1 MGVFP
6 RGRKQA
12 PTADAGDDQ
21 SVAAGVEV
29 TLDGSASSDQDGTIA
44 SYAWTQLLGDTV
56 SLSSASASQP
66 TFDAPETNAAQTL
79 RFRLTVTDNDGD
91 TDTDTVDVDVAAMS
105 ITPNVAPSADAG
117 PNQTVA
123 AGASVTLDG
132 SGSFDSDGTIASY
145 AWTQTAGDNVT
156 LSSTSAQFPTFT
168 APSEAAAQF
177 LRFRLTTTDN
187 DGATDT
193 DNVRIDVQ
201 AAGPPPLV
209 AARRKDAANIKPVWL
224 VELDADQL
232 GGTPTTLRWASRD
245 ITLGVDAYDGDVLVE
260 ADPVAIRFGNLRARG
275 GQAFPGTATVRAANT
290 ERLQA
295 TLAAS
300 YDLEND
306 PCRVYLYFDGTTGA
320 DDDNKYLLFSGVID
334 DYESTE
340 DLLTLS
346 IVDDAFRLIRSFPTE
361 RLTPATYPFAP
372 LDDYGEPVPLV
383 LGRMAQAGPY
393 DGSGDRFSLAPCRC
407 VDKFTAEFLPASN
420 IHTAGAVYQAY
431 RSGQRQHVARIPTA
445 DIDEQSGNTFKVVG
459 ASRLLRRPPMRAETD
474 NEITNWQRVA
484 DWRDA
489 TSAVMAANDLLS
501 LYMGGSAR
509 LGTLT
514 GLTLYLD
521 FTGTVSARTTIDG
534 TQDLSATTLTTPTN
548 GAIRTADLSVSEWA
562 DSWGFERI
570 NVRVSSSGTST
581 IRRVWIEA
589 EFDHDGIDDIEQWA
603 ISRAISGLA
612 DTDVLASGAVLENP
626 ADVIEGVLR
635 HIGIP
640 DSRINAPSVAA
651 AKIARDGWRYGAS
664 IDRVRRPD
672 FVSEMCAQ
680 AGYDLFTD
688 HQGRLS
694 LSAQVVAG
702 DPAGVFL
709 QDRHLIFDEQR
720 QGHDIRINATP
731 MGDLLNEGVVQYAF
745 DPIANRYA
753 GIAVQSGAYR
763 TMQASANGEVATKAG
778 GGFEFTDSTVVSF
791 ISSGAQSGDFLW
803 TSGGSGQLLRVNS
816 VAAAALGVE
825 AARGVGVIIEDGID
839 SWYLGPNL
847 NAAVL
852 RSQLRYKLSRDYG
865 GERGDFTDS
874 AGYQASM
881 IADDFTANALA
892 NHLVRW
898 HADRLYQV
906 QIETDWSGCDLQLG
920 DEVVFDSDW
929 LPAAKRPRLID
940 ATVSCTFTA
949 AEVTFST
956 QASLAALLYPE
967 TDNGDLMLIGERG
980 VQADR
985 RFERQLHGGACGI
998 RYRNL
1003 PHWYA
1008 HAGGQTHSAAM
1019 ADYGGGGIHPRP
1031 DACLALAIV
1040 REARRPTALFPVM
1053 ERQQPAGLRG
1063 CHSRRT
1069 TDIRHYIQPRW
1080 RAGQLRL

>member
-1 MGVFP
+1 MP
-6 RGRKQA
+6 I
-12 PTADAGDDQ
+12 D
-21 SVAAGVEV
+21 
-29 TLDGSASSDQDGTIA
+29 L
-44 SYAWTQLLGDTV
+44 
-56 SLSSASASQP
+56 
-66 TFDAPETNAAQTL
+66 
-79 RFRLTVTDNDGD
+79 TDNARAGR
-91 TDTDTVDVDVAAMS
+91 
-105 ITPNVAPSADAG
+105 DA
-117 PNQTVA
+117 Q
-123 AGASVTLDG
+123 
-132 SGSFDSDGTIASY
+132 
-145 AWTQTAGDNVT
+145 
-156 LSSTSAQFPTFT
+156 
-168 APSEAAAQF
+168 
-177 LRFRLTTTDN
+177 
-187 DGATDT
+187 
-193 DNVRIDVQ
+193 
-201 AAGPPPLV
+201 
-209 AARRKDAANIKPVWL
+209 NIRPVWL
-224 VELDADQL
+224 VEIDADQL
-232 GGTPTTLRWASRD
+232 GGTPTTLRWSSRD
-245 ITLGVDAYDGDVLVE
+245 ITLGPDAYDGDVLVE

-275 GQAFPGTATVRAANT
+275 GQAFPGTATIRAANS

-306 PCRVYLYFDGTTGA
+306 PCRLYLFFDGIAGA
-320 DDDNKYLLFSGVID
+320 GAADKILLFSGVID

-445 DIDEQSGNTFKVVG
+445 DISEQTGHTFKVVG
-459 ASRLLRRPPMRAETD
+459 ATRQLRRPPMRAQTD
-474 NEITNWQRVA
+474 NEVTAWPRVA
-484 DWRDA
+484 DWRDN
-489 TSAVMAANDLLS
+489 TSVSMAASDLLS
-501 LYMGGSAR
+501 VYMGGSAR
-509 LGTLT
+509 LGTIT
-514 GLTLYLD
+514 GLTLYID
-521 FTGTVSARTTIDG
+521 FTGTVSASTTIGG
-534 TQDLSATTLTTPTN
+534 TEDLAATTLTTPTA
-548 GAIRTADLSVSEWA
+548 GEIRSADLSVDEWA

-570 NVRVSSSGTST
+570 NVRITSSGTST
-581 IRRVWIEA
+581 IRRVWIEV

-612 DTDVLASGAVLENP
+612 DTDVVASGAVLQNP

-640 DSRINAPSVAA
+640 SSRINAPSAAA
-651 AKIARDGWRYGAS
+651 AKIARDDWRYGAS

-688 HQGRLS
+688 NQGRLS
-694 LSAQVVAG
+694 LSAQDVGG

-745 DPIANRYA
+745 DPIANRFA
-753 GIAVQSGAYR
+753 GIAVHSGAYR
-763 TMQASANGEVATKAG
+763 TMQESANGEVAAKTG

-791 ISSGAQSGDFLW
+791 ISRGAQVGDFLW
-803 TSGGSGQLLRVNS
+803 TSGGSGHLLRITS
-816 VAAAALGVE
+816 VSAAALGIE
-825 AARGVGVIIEDGID
+825 AAQRVGVIVEDGID
-839 SWYLGPNL
+839 SWFLGPNL

-852 RSQLRYKLSRDYG
+852 RSQLRYKLTRDYG

-881 IADDFTANALA
+881 IGDDFTADALA
-892 NHLVRW
+892 DHLVRW

-949 AEVTFST
+949 SEVTFST
-956 QASLAALLYPE
+956 SASLGALLYPE
-967 TDNGDLMLIGERG
+967 TDNGDLMLIGDEACRLTG
-980 VQADR
+980 VSSGSYTAAR
-985 RFERQLHGGACGI
+985 AAVGAKAYPTGT
-998 RYRNL
+998 R
-1003 PHWYA
+1003 
-1008 HAGGQTHSAAM
+1008 S
-1019 ADYGGGGIHPRP
+1019 
-1031 DACLALAIV
+1031 LAIK
-1040 REARRPTALFPVM
+1040 R
-1053 ERQQPAGLRG
+1053 
-1063 CHSRRT
+1063 
-1069 TDIRHYIQPRW
+1069 IQHLWRIMAAEVSTRDRMLVWRW
-1080 RAGQLRL
+1080 RLFEVPGGRPRFFRLWKDDSPPDYADATAVEQEAYGVLASEEGLTENFDFESYAPTLGF